1 MLLYEKLLEL
11 PDGSC
16 YPLDNERR
24 LPEQAPCRSYRR
36 IFMPN
41 TEHRST
47 SRVLDI
53 LELLSQKRTGCTMAE
68 IARYLEAPRSSLFP
82 ILHTMEDRGYL
93 RLDGAS
99 QCYLIGQQAFLT
111 GSAYES
117 TRPVYDYIS
126 GLMEGIVRECQETC
140 HLGILTGGSILYI
153 AKKESPNPIML
164 RSHIGQRL
172 PAYCTGIGKALLS
185 GHTKEQIEALYPEP
199 LKRYT
204 ENTLTDL
211 GSLFEELT
219 ETRNSGFAYE
229 HSELTEGICCVAV
242 PLCCRGKVIAS
253 LSVSVPAFRATQKE
267 LSRIKTLLAESRED
281 AEHYFEEFHI
291 CDSHA
296 LY

>member
-1 MLLYEKLLEL
+1 M
-11 PDGSC
+11 
-16 YPLDNERR
+16 N
-24 LPEQAPCRSYRR
+24 
-36 IFMPN
+36 N

-68 IARYLEAPRSSLFP
+68 ISRYLEAPKSSLFP
-82 ILHTMEDRGYL
+82 ILHTMQDRGYL

-117 TRPVYDYIS
+117 TKPVYDYIN

-185 GHTKEQIEALYPEP
+185 GHSREQIAGLYPEP

-204 ENTLTDL
+204 ENTLTNL
-211 GSLFEELT
+211 NSLLAELA
-219 ETRNSGFAYE
+219 ETKKSGFAYE

-242 PLCCRGKVIAS
+242 PLCCQEKVIAA
-253 LSVSVPAFRATQKE
+253 LSVSIPEFRASE
-267 LSRIKTLLAESRED
+267 DALSHIKTLLAGSRED

-291 CDSHA
+291 YESHA